1 MAGFQTK
8 TFSNHDDYMTPKSA
22 WQNIAEYIPKDK
34 QIWEAFYGDGTS
46 AENLKE
52 LGFNVVSEPIDFYKE
67 DRGEIIV
74 TNPPFSDC
82 KNVFERLAILDKPFI
97 MILPVSKMN
106 TNYFRDWL
114 DDMEAAHPEIQDQ
127 IQIIVPRKRIQF
139 IKIENGKRV
148 QMKSCCNFD
157 CYYYCHRMN
166 LPRSIIHLPN
176 EKPEAKPE
184 KLEDLTCDQLKQ
196 RLRAINKPVGG
207 RKADLIQRIREHE
220 RLTAALFEED

>member
-1 MAGFQTK
+1 MVTGLGQAA
-8 TFSNHDDYMTPKSA
+8 P
-22 WQNIAEYIPKDK
+22 WQNIVGYIPKDK

-52 LGFNVVSEPIDFYKE
+52 LGFDVVSEPIDFYEE

-114 DDMEAAHPEIQDQ
+114 TEMEAAHPEIQDQ
-127 IQIIVPRKRIQF
+127 IQLIVPRKRIQF
-139 IKIENGKRV
+139 IKIENGKKIET
-148 QMKSCCNFD
+148 KSCCNFD

-166 LPRSIIHLPN
+166 LPKSIIHLLEVKS
-176 EKPEAKPE
+176 EKQSES
-184 KLEDLTCDQLKQ
+184 
-196 RLRAINKPVGG
+196 KPVKV
-207 RKADLIQRIREHE
+207 KAETTVCKGFNKKGKPCQNKVKCGEFCHLHKP
-220 RLTAALFEED
+220 

>member
-1 MAGFQTK
+1 MGRNNQIDTMAGFQTK

-52 LGFNVVSEPIDFYKE
+52 LGFDVVSEPIDFYKE

-114 DDMEAAHPEIQDQ
+114 DETEAGKFKTKFKLSCQGKVSNLWKLRTD
-127 IQIIVPRKRIQF
+127 KRF
-139 IKIENGKRV
+139 N
-148 QMKSCCNFD
+148 
-157 CYYYCHRMN
+157 
-166 LPRSIIHLPN
+166 
-176 EKPEAKPE
+176 
-184 KLEDLTCDQLKQ
+184 
-196 RLRAINKPVGG
+196 
-207 RKADLIQRIREHE
+207 
-220 RLTAALFEED
+220 

>member
-1 MAGFQTK
+1 M
-8 TFSNHDDYMTPKSA
+8 
-22 WQNIAEYIPKDK
+22 
-34 QIWEAFYGDGTS
+34 
-46 AENLKE
+46 
-52 LGFNVVSEPIDFYKE
+52 VSEPIDFYKE

-166 LPRSIIHLPN
+166 LPRSIIHLPDEIFAW
-176 EKPEAKPE
+176 EKRLVHMMLKIPIQSLGAHGVHNLGYFDLPEIKSMRV
-184 KLEDLTCDQLKQ
+184 LN
-196 RLRAINKPVGG
+196 I
-207 RKADLIQRIREHE
+207 
-220 RLTAALFEED
+220 AALTRTANCTLPSWRHGFDKLAASA